1 MAWVSGI
8 APRVPAV
15 RPRQSQVS
23 APGGGGKAKAMP
35 TEPQPVTLAEIVG
48 RAVQVVDPDGHQGLD
63 DFLERFEDDDEPVS
77 SGRAEVVSQQI
88 AEGAGALDPQAE
100 DPAVQMAAAVATYLS
115 FRRDEVDGEPGTIL
129 ELAARSEFGE
139 HPPPVVAEWL
149 ADVGI
154 VL

>member
-1 MAWVSGI
+1 
-8 APRVPAV
+8 
-15 RPRQSQVS
+15 
-23 APGGGGKAKAMP
+23 MP

-48 RAVQVVDPDGHQGLD
+48 RAVQVVDPDGTQDLD
-63 DFLERFEDDDEPVS
+63 DFLERFEDADEPVS
-77 SGRAEVVSQQI
+77 SVRADAVSRRI

-115 FRRDEVDGEPGTIL
+115 YRRDEVDDDPGAIL
-129 ELAARSEFGE
+129 ELAARAEFGE